1 MTAGL
6 EQGLQQGMEQGI
18 EQGIRQG
25 IKQGMLQASIE
36 KAVIAVK
43 EFGIDIELVSE
54 KYKVPIEDLRK
65 AIL

>member
-1 MTAGL
+1 MAAGMTAGL
-6 EQGLQQGMEQGI
+6 EQGLQ
-18 EQGIRQG
+18 QG

-43 EFGIDIELVSE
+43 EFVIDIELVSE
-54 KYKVPIEDLRK
+54 KYKVPIEELRK

>member
-1 MTAGL
+1 MAAGMTAGL
-6 EQGLQQGMEQGI
+6 EQGLQQGI
-18 EQGIRQG
+18 EQG

>member
-6 EQGLQQGMEQGI
+6 EQGLQ
-18 EQGIRQG
+18 QG

>member
-1 MTAGL
+1 MAAGMTAGL
-6 EQGLQQGMEQGI
+6 EQGLQ
-18 EQGIRQG
+18 
-25 IKQGMLQASIE
+25 QGMLQASIE

>member
-1 MTAGL
+1 MAAGMTAGL
-6 EQGLQQGMEQGI
+6 EQGLQ
-18 EQGIRQG
+18 QG

-54 KYKVPIEDLRK
+54 KYKVPIEELRK

>member
-1 MTAGL
+1 MAAGMTAGL
-6 EQGLQQGMEQGI
+6 EQGLQQGI
-18 EQGIRQG
+18 EQGIKQG

>member
-1 MTAGL
+1 MAAGMTAGL
-6 EQGLQQGMEQGI
+6 EQGLQQGIEQGI
-18 EQGIRQG
+18 E
-25 IKQGMLQASIE
+25 QGMLQASIE

>member
-1 MTAGL
+1 MSAGL
-6 EQGLQQGMEQGI
+6 EKGLQQGI
-18 EQGIRQG
+18 EQGIE
-25 IKQGMLQASIE
+25 QGMLQASIE

>member
-1 MTAGL
+1 MAAGMTAGL
-6 EQGLQQGMEQGI
+6 EQGLQQGI
-18 EQGIRQG
+18 E
-25 IKQGMLQASIE
+25 QGMLQASIE

>member
-6 EQGLQQGMEQGI
+6 EQGLQQGI
-18 EQGIRQG
+18 E
-25 IKQGMLQASIE
+25 QGMLQASIE

>member
-1 MTAGL
+1 MAAGMTAGL
-6 EQGLQQGMEQGI
+6 EQGLQQGIEQGI
-18 EQGIRQG
+18 EQG

>member
-1 MTAGL
+1 MAAGMTAGL
-6 EQGLQQGMEQGI
+6 EQGLQQGI
-18 EQGIRQG
+18 EQGIKQG

-54 KYKVPIEDLRK
+54 KYKVLIEDLRK